1 MEVTLDLARELVA
14 AQFPDFSTLSIEPV
28 ASGGTDNAIFRLG
41 SDFSL
46 RFPKRADA
54 VSQVEKEQAWL
65 PRLAPL
71 PLRIPKPIKQGEPS
85 ESYPHPWSIYDWCRG
100 APLFEAAPS
109 DWGETVDRLAAFLLA
124 LQSKEIMGAPKSGLQ
139 NHYRGVDLE
148 QRDRLTR
155 GAIEGLADLYDAEAM
170 TREWEASLAAS
181 KHTDAPVWLHG
192 DLQGGNLLIEN
203 GQLSAVIDFGLSGV
217 GDPACDLIV
226 AWSVCPAAAR
236 DRFRTKMGCDAAMWQ
251 RGKGW
256 ALSVAV
262 IALDYYRDRNPQLS
276 AISSQT
282 IEAVLAPD

>member
-14 AQFPDFSTLSIEPV
+14 AQFPDFSSLSIEPV

-41 SDFSL
+41 TDHNL

-65 PRLAPL
+65 PRLVPL
-71 PLRIPKPIKQGEPS
+71 PLRIPKPIKQGAPS
-85 ESYPHPWSIYDWCRG
+85 ERYPHPWSIYDWCPG
-100 APLFEAAPS
+100 APLFETSPS
-109 DWGETVDRLAAFLLA
+109 DWTEMIDRLTAFLQA
-124 LQSKEIMGAPKSGLQ
+124 LQSKETIGAPRSGPQ
-139 NHYRGVDLE
+139 NHYRGVDLGK
-148 QRDRLTR
+148 RDRLTR

-170 TREWEASLAAS
+170 IREWETSLAAP
-181 KHTDAPVWLHG
+181 KHAAEPVWLHG
-192 DLQGGNLLIEN
+192 DLQGGNLLVEN
-203 GQLSAVIDFGLSGV
+203 GQLVAVIDFGLSGV

-226 AWSVCPAAAR
+226 AWSVCRGTVR
-236 DRFRTKMGCDAAMWQ
+236 DQFRRKMGCDAATWQ

-276 AISSQT
+276 AISRQT